1 MRIEHPRKLNEK
13 FKQNKQNR
21 NHADARKGIKK
32 SQNRRQ
38 RKQRGYQIQREMEL
52 FYKWI
57 SMEGKSISSLSISF
71 VGAVKDNKIFKNI
84 AYIPLLKYFNLLS
97 FLTLF

>member
-1 MRIEHPRKLNEK
+1 
-13 FKQNKQNR
+13 
-21 NHADARKGIKK
+21 
-32 SQNRRQ
+32 
-38 RKQRGYQIQREMEL
+38 MEL

-57 SMEGKSISSLSISF
+57 SMEGKSISSLYISF

>member
-1 MRIEHPRKLNEK
+1 
-13 FKQNKQNR
+13 
-21 NHADARKGIKK
+21 
-32 SQNRRQ
+32 
-38 RKQRGYQIQREMEL
+38 MEL

-84 AYIPLLKYFNLLS
+84 AYIPLLKCLTVRETDDSTGGRSTLLPGADS
-97 FLTLF
+97 MHSAPAHTSCSAQAP